1 MNKQYFKGLQKTNK
15 YNWENQLFLKKR
27 VLKTFRNLVKTFFN
41 KEIHSDQFLLD
52 LGSSGGALVQVAKDE
67 GLKSLGLDVDQINLE
82 KDKIDLNDKTC
93 DIISAVSLI
102 EHLQNPE
109 NLLSEVKRLLKSN
122 GFFIIVTPDWSF
134 NMKHFFDDPTHV
146 HPYTKKSLNFLL
158 KSNGFKNIKIVPW
171 LVCKPSWMWKIP
183 FSFFVARFMP
193 FRGNNEWAPEMLKG
207 RSKTLLAICTR

>member
-1 MNKQYFKGLQKTNK
+1 MSKQYFKGLQKTDK

-82 KDKIDLNDKTC
+82 KDKIDINDKTC
-93 DIISAVSLI
+93 DIMSAVSLI

-146 HPYTKKSLNFLL
+146 HPYTKKSLNFVLIP
-158 KSNGFKNIKIVPW
+158 SNA
-171 LVCKPSWMWKIP
+171 S
-183 FSFFVARFMP
+183 
-193 FRGNNEWAPEMLKG
+193 
-207 RSKTLLAICTR
+207 